1 MRHALIYMNN
11 IINEAG
17 DSRSLLLLP
26 VRVVHV
32 DVHTSRIFLL
42 VHVHDATRHVWTWND
57 LKNAPRRA
65 ALTSRQTT
73 DRTHRTLHA
82 VRHVWLSAAITMTHV
97 DV

>member
-32 DVHTSRIFLL
+32 DVHTSCTYSYSYTYT
-42 VHVHDATRHVWTWND
+42 TRRD
-57 LKNAPRRA
+57 
-65 ALTSRQTT
+65 
-73 DRTHRTLHA
+73 
-82 VRHVWLSAAITMTHV
+82 M
-97 DV
+97 